1 MHRATASLLYWIW
14 VCRIYIFCCFPDIT
28 STTESDVKY
37 TVIGLNLL
45 YLLVENRLSD
55 FHSEVIWTRI
65 LRFLLI
71 FNQLELYADTVM
83 HHPYIAFC
91 TQLEQHLMVGSY
103 DQVMEAAKHPPV
115 ECYSFFLNSLLETVR
130 VNIADCAV
138 ASYRTLTMQAAKKI
152 LMFSTLDEARD
163 FMEDK
168 YPELLVVNDV
178 IDLRSQ
184 KTCKSEEIPSMKL
197 ISQTLAYA
205 AELERI
211 V

>member
-1 MHRATASLLYWIW
+1 M
-14 VCRIYIFCCFPDIT
+14 
-28 STTESDVKY
+28 
-37 TVIGLNLL
+37 
-45 YLLVENRLSD
+45 
-55 FHSEVIWTRI
+55 
-65 LRFLLI
+65 
-71 FNQLELYADTVM
+71 
-83 HHPYIAFC
+83 
-91 TQLEQHLMVGSY
+91 
-103 DQVMEAAKHPPV
+103 
-115 ECYSFFLNSLLETVR
+115 
-130 VNIADCAV
+130 NIADCAV